1 MKSVK
6 KINSNPAEQTVS
18 SFMAASNAY
27 AEQQIK
33 QGKRSEYL
41 TADNAKSEYK
51 QLIKSIVAFANPSSK
66 KHNLAYNAIK
76 EQVGNKEEVMTVLE
90 NSGRTLISSVNTLAQ
105 SALARGESM
114 EEAIE
119 TAYNSLAGNPV
130 FDHFGNLNVLAGQL
144 YEEMTFVE
152 NFIAEGDAFA
162 LPVETGGTNQ
172 DKSRFRAPV
181 EQVTGSAKTFQ
192 GDINPTDHLRSDNNR
207 IQTNLYNEFKNAKMF
222 DAEFSITQGMRDQAL
237 GYASSVA
244 PALAGFIL
252 QNRYFE
258 GAQKEVMKLAE
269 LEFVDGMDSAG
280 SYTQNVGGSY
290 GLLSEAVHLQLADY
304 NTANPTTAKGS
315 DWAANP
321 TKLIQEISNF
331 NFAPITVAGQL
342 PTNVDPK
349 LMYLDIL
356 RLANLA
362 AQQNVNFMPKK
373 WTLYVPTTWYA
384 IAMQYP
390 GGTSGGTFN
399 KQLNEMVLTATN
411 GVINAIDIKPSSL
424 MNYRATNSYGST
436 ANPYNYMAL
445 IAHGSPNEKKPVIMP
460 GQTAIPYV
468 VSENVSA
475 SIMKFRS
482 MYTFGGPMVMHFGG
496 AFVMSFSKAS

>member
-1 MKSVK
+1 
-6 KINSNPAEQTVS
+6 
-18 SFMAASNAY
+18 
-27 AEQQIK
+27 
-33 QGKRSEYL
+33 
-41 TADNAKSEYK
+41 
-51 QLIKSIVAFANPSSK
+51 
-66 KHNLAYNAIK
+66 
-76 EQVGNKEEVMTVLE
+76 
-90 NSGRTLISSVNTLAQ
+90 
-105 SALARGESM
+105 
-114 EEAIE
+114 
-119 TAYNSLAGNPV
+119 
-130 FDHFGNLNVLAGQL
+130 
-144 YEEMTFVE
+144 
-152 NFIAEGDAFA
+152 
-162 LPVETGGTNQ
+162 
-172 DKSRFRAPV
+172 
-181 EQVTGSAKTFQ
+181 
-192 GDINPTDHLRSDNNR
+192 
-207 IQTNLYNEFKNAKMF
+207 MF